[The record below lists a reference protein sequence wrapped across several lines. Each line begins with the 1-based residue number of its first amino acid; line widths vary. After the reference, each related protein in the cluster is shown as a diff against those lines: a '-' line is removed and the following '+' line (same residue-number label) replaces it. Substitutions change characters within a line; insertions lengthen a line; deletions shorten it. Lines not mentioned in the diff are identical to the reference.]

1 MVADMVYLL
10 ADVGAAHTSPL
21 LLPPLGH
28 VDSIESVALQAIEN
42 LLRLRKTSSLSRACT
57 LA

>member
-1 MVADMVYLL
+1 LADMVYLL

-28 VDSIESVALQAIEN
+28 VDSIVCLALQ
-42 LLRLRKTSSLSRACT
+42 RAKILIDITKIRGTFYPLT

>member
-1 MVADMVYLL
+1 VADMVYLL

-28 VDSIESVALQAIEN
+28 VDSIVCLALHRAKI
-42 LLRLRKTSSLSRACT
+42 LIVITKIHGTFYRLA

>member
-1 MVADMVYLL
+1 
-10 ADVGAAHTSPL
+10 VGAAHTSPL

-28 VDSIESVALQAIEN
+28 VDSIVCLALHREKILIEITKI
-42 LLRLRKTSSLSRACT
+42 RGTFYVTT

>member
-1 MVADMVYLL
+1 LADMVYLL

-28 VDSIESVALQAIEN
+28 VDSIVCLALHGEKILIDITKNHGTFYA
-42 LLRLRKTSSLSRACT
+42 LRLA
-57 LA
+57 

>member
-1 MVADMVYLL
+1 LADMVYLL

-28 VDSIESVALQAIEN
+28 VDSIVCLALHREKILIEIT
-42 LLRLRKTSSLSRACT
+42 KTRGTFYVTT

>member
-1 MVADMVYLL
+1 
-10 ADVGAAHTSPL
+10 VGAAHTSPL

-28 VDSIESVALQAIEN
+28 VDSIVCVALQRTKILIDITEK
-42 LLRLRKTSSLSRACT
+42 RTTTQPFT

>member
-1 MVADMVYLL
+1 MVYLL

-28 VDSIESVALQAIEN
+28 VDSIVCVALHGAKI
-42 LLRLRKTSSLSRACT
+42 LIDITKIRRTFYAPA

>member
-1 MVADMVYLL
+1 LADMVYLL

-21 LLPPLGH
+21 LLPPLAH
-28 VDSIESVALQAIEN
+28 VDSIDCLALHRTKI
-42 LLRLRKTSSLSRACT
+42 LIVRTKMGGTFYVST